1 MEEPPKSTT
10 GVLIDFI
17 KERDKRTKTFEE
29 KWHFLNGADLA
40 KELPP
45 DNWLIEALGICAP
58 GVTIVG
64 GGGFGGKTMA
74 IQSLLLAIATGHKV
88 WGQHDA
94 RSGEVVH
101 LDWDQG
107 PLTIRRYQRL
117 ARAKGIDLATLGSKI
132 LVSCLPGAFLEGEDG
147 ESAMMRI
154 CKGKAVCAI
163 DAFRGAFPK
172 ADENSSTVREYVDML
187 KRVSVATDC
196 AIILICHS
204 RKMGADKDVRSSL
217 RGSGSIF
224 DAADTV
230 FMVDGAGKFS
240 VVHNTKARV
249 DGQLRETFGLR
260 ILDVVNSIGEADR
273 RWGLDIEYMHPCEVQ
288 AESIDSGDDNSVAIN
303 ADRIA
308 TAGKRILDIVSR
320 SIHGMTVQM
329 VRAMVDGTPS
339 IVVNAAL
346 SELVQGGELR
356 EEGKGTSIV
365 YFRPNI
371 SV

>member
-1 MEEPPKSTT
+1 M
-10 GVLIDFI
+10 GVVFDFL
-17 KERDKRTKTFEE
+17 KEREKRTKTFDER
-29 KWHFLNGADLA
+29 WHFLNGADLA

-74 IQSLLLAIATGHKV
+74 IQDLLLSIATGQKV

-117 ARAKGIDLATLGSKI
+117 ARAKGIDLESLGDKI
-132 LVSCLPGAFLEGEDG
+132 RVSCLPDAYLEGEDG

-260 ILDVVNSIGEADR
+260 ILDVVNSVGETNR
-273 RWGLDIEYMHPCEVQ
+273 RWGLEIEYMHPCEVQ
-288 AESIDSGDDNSVAIN
+288 AETINVDDNSVAIN
-303 ADRIA
+303 ADRVA
-308 TAGKRILDIVSR
+308 SAGQRILELVSR
-320 SIHGMTVQM
+320 SAHGLTLQM
-329 VRAMVDGTPS
+329 VRAMVSGTPS
-339 IVVNAAL
+339 IVVSAAL
-346 SELVQGGELR
+346 SELVQGGEIR
-356 EEGKGTSIV
+356 EDGKGTSKAYV
-365 YFRPNI
+365 LRGRQPGEEG
-371 SV
+371 